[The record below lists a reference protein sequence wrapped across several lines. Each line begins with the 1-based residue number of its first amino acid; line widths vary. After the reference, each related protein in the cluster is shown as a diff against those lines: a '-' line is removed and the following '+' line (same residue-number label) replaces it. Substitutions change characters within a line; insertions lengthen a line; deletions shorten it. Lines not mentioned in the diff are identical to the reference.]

1 MGKPKISIRNC
12 TKIFGPAPERA
23 LRMMKEGKGR
33 DEILK
38 KTGHTLGVADVS
50 FDIYEGETVVVMG
63 LSGSGKSTLL
73 RCINRLY
80 EPSEGQIT
88 IDGVDVTALDP
99 EQLRMLRRTK
109 FGMVFQRFALLPH
122 RTVLQN
128 VEFGLEVQLIDS
140 DERRKRAEKTLSL
153 VGLEGWGDRYP
164 SQLSGGMQQ
173 RVGLARALAVD
184 PDILLMDEAFSALD
198 PLIRTDMQDE
208 LLSLESA
215 VQKTILFITH
225 DLDEA
230 LKIGDR
236 IVLMKDGRVVQ
247 IGAPEEILTRPANRY
262 VERFI
267 ENVDITRVIT
277 ASDVMVKPRSVVRL
291 KDGPLTALHT
301 MRESGESHAFVVGK
315 DLVFHGY
322 VSAESA
328 NEAVKRE
335 EKDLSKILERIEEQ
349 KVAPET
355 AARDLIRII
364 VEMKYP
370 LAVIDEKGV
379 LKGKVVH
386 GSILAGLAEWGGSE

>member
-12 TKIFGPAPERA
+12 TKIFGPQPDKA
-23 LRMMKEGKGR
+23 LAMMNEGASR
-33 DEILK
+33 EEIQK

-50 FDIYEGETVVVMG
+50 FDIYEGETIVVMG

-80 EPSEGQIT
+80 EPTSGTIT
-88 IDGVDVTALDP
+88 IDDTDVTALEF
-99 EQLRMLRRTK
+99 EQLRTLRRTK

-128 VEFGLEVQLIDS
+128 VEFGLEVQQV
-140 DERRKRAEKTLSL
+140 EPQQRRGRAEKTLEL
-153 VGLEGWGDRYP
+153 VGLGGWGDSYP

-173 RVGLARALAVD
+173 RVGLARALAVE

-208 LLSLESA
+208 LLSLEST
-215 VQKTILFITH
+215 VQKTIVFITH

-247 IGAPEEILTRPANRY
+247 IGTPEDILTKPANRY
-262 VERFI
+262 VERFV

-277 ASDVMVKPRSVVRL
+277 AADVMVKPRAVVRL

-301 MRESGESHAFVVGK
+301 MRECGESQAFVVSK
-315 DLVFHGY
+315 DGMHHGY
-322 VSAESA
+322 ISAQAA
-328 NEAVKRE
+328 NEAVNRE
-335 EKDLSKILERIEEQ
+335 EKSLDGILERIEEQ
-349 KVAPET
+349 RVAMNTP
-355 AARDLIRII
+355 ARDLIRII

-370 LAVIDEKGV
+370 LAVVDDKGI
-379 LKGKVVH
+379 LKGKIVH